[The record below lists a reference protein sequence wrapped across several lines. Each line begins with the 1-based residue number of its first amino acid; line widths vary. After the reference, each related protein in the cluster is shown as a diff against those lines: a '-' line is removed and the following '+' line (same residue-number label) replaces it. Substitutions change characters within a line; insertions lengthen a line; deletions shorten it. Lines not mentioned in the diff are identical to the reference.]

1 MSLIEKKELLSFMTS
16 LSFAFVSS
24 EWFRPKD
31 DPVIFSILC
40 LGLRMLKDNTVPVL
54 EFFTSFKDKLRYLH
68 TLLFIKKMLHIC
80 DLIKHYKYNYLL

>member
-1 MSLIEKKELLSFMTS
+1 
-16 LSFAFVSS
+16 
-24 EWFRPKD
+24 
-31 DPVIFSILC
+31 
-40 LGLRMLKDNTVPVL
+40 MLKDNTVPVL